1 MVGESSSIQ
10 RSVVPGTVARFGW
23 LVKSLTSLAGLLR
36 QNICGQVALPQL
48 REGAGVR
55 DRHTC
60 IKLP

>member
-36 QNICGQVALPQL
+36 QNICGQVAGRALHAVKYCL
-48 REGAGVR
+48 N
-55 DRHTC
+55 
-60 IKLP
+60 